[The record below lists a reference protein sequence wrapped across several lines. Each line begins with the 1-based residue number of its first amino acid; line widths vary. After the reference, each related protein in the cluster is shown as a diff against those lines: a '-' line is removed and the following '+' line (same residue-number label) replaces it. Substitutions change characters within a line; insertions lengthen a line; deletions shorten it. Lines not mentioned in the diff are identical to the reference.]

1 MKTQEHILIIGAG
14 LCGSLLALR
23 MAQRGY
29 KVSLM
34 EKRPDLRKEVIDSGR
49 SINLAFSDRG
59 MKGLRLAGLEDQ
71 VNALCIPMRGRMI
84 HSNTGELFMSAYSGR
99 DHEYINSISREDLNV
114 MLLDEC
120 EKMPDI
126 TMLFN
131 QKCTGVKLE
140 TAEASFEDYETKEV
154 TTYKADIVM
163 GADGV
168 GSALRKSMLDH
179 RKFLFS
185 YGQDFLTHGYKELS
199 FPPAADGGFL
209 VEKNALFLKNR
220 SGGMCFHLMK
230 VVYSKICYSVSIFF
244 TFCLIGLKNGF
255 PVSSMQI
262 HIFIQNVNIFKSRI
276 HSLPVKGYN
285 AMSSIA

>member
-1 MKTQEHILIIGAG
+1 MKNQEHILIIGAG

-29 KVSLM
+29 KVTLM

-59 MKGLRLAGLEDQ
+59 MKGLRLAGLEDKVQ
-71 VNALCIPMRGRMI
+71 PLCIPMRGRMI
-84 HSNTGELFMSAYSGR
+84 HSTDGSLFMSPYSGR
-99 DHEYINSISREDLNV
+99 GYEYINSISREDLNV

-120 EKMPDI
+120 EKMKDI

-131 QKCTGVKLE
+131 QKCTGVTLE
-140 TAEASFEDYETKEV
+140 TAEATFEDHHTKETK
-154 TTYKADIVM
+154 TYQADVVM

-168 GSALRKSMLDH
+168 GSALRKSMLEH

-199 FPPAADGGFL
+199 FPPASDGG
-209 VEKNALFLKNR
+209 
-220 SGGMCFHLMK
+220 
-230 VVYSKICYSVSIFF
+230 Y
-244 TFCLIGLKNGF
+244 
-255 PVSSMQI
+255 
-262 HIFIQNVNIFKSRI
+262 
-276 HSLPVKGYN
+276 
-285 AMSSIA
+285 